1 MKKQFKDLQSG
12 DVFMY
17 AGNTYLS
24 MAQPFSFLEDGAAK
38 DTLLSLFVRPVS
50 TIHDA
55 TIQDAEGNEFF
66 SVHSNPD
73 SHDGHYD
80 IYCDAWIKVYVLRHN
95 ARTME
100 VLV

>member
-38 DTLLSLFVRPVS
+38 ETLLSLFVRPVF
-50 TIHDA
+50 A
-55 TIQDAEGNEFF
+55 IQNAEGNEFF
-66 SVHSNPD
+66 SVNANPD

-80 IYCDAWIKVYVLRHN
+80 IYCDAWVKVFVLRHN
-95 ARTME
+95 AKTME
-100 VLV
+100 VLA